1 MFDRL
6 LLAID
11 DSPAS
16 EVATAFAA
24 ALAARSS
31 ASVHVF
37 HVNEYLVGGRG
48 VALKTTEE
56 CREFVTEAVL
66 ELRARGITV
75 GGSAC
80 CGTYREVAGRIA
92 EAGLA
97 QKADAIILGSQRRH
111 SRLGRLVS
119 PNVRERTIRL
129 STLPVLTAPSPLH
142 VTVQSA
148 LRIDD
153 VLGDYITA
161 DLHTAPVADIK

>member
-24 ALAARSS
+24 AVATRSS

-48 VALKTTEE
+48 VAQKTTEE
-56 CREFVTEAVL
+56 CRDFVTDAVL
-66 ELRARGITV
+66 ELRAHGITV

-80 CGTYREVAGRIA
+80 CGTSREVAQRIA
-92 EAGLA
+92 DTAVA
-97 QKADAIILGSQRRH
+97 QKADAIILGSQRRR
-111 SRLGRLVS
+111 SRLAGLVS

-129 STLPVLTAPSPLH
+129 SPLPVLTAPSPLH
-142 VTVQSA
+142 VTVRSA
-148 LRIDD
+148 LKIDD
-153 VLGDYITA
+153 VLGDYIGADLTATPTA
-161 DLHTAPVADIK
+161 DLK